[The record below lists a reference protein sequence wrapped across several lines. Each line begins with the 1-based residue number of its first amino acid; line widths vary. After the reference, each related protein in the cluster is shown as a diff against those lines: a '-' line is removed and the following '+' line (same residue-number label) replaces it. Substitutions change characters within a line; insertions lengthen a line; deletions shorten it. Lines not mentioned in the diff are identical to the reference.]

1 MNTREAIADRIRSL
15 CKERGWTPNH
25 LSYVAAVPQ
34 ATIKSILNG
43 ESNNPGTVTIKK
55 LCDGFEITLGDFF
68 STDIF
73 DSLEQEIK

>member
-34 ATIKSILNG
+34 ATIKSILND

-55 LCDGFEITLGDFF
+55 LCDGFEITLGEFF

-73 DSLEQEIK
+73 DSLDQEIK

>member
-25 LSYVAAVPQ
+25 ISYVAAVPQ

-55 LCDGFEITLGDFF
+55 LCDGFEITLGEFF

-73 DSLEQEIK
+73 DSLDQEIK